1 MGFCYAL
8 LVVAIQLPGRIVGES
23 VRIRSR
29 ECQEG
34 GALEM
39 RGTLT
44 LNLLMS
50 FCPGEALFADRVELK
65 SSAADSSKVLV
76 RHLGKGVRPQ
86 AGRRGFRARRGN
98 SKDGEWRQSSHWGA
112 G

>member
-1 MGFCYAL
+1 MSGSD
-8 LVVAIQLPGRIVGES
+8 PES
-23 VRIRSR
+23 AKR
-29 ECQEG
+29 EVLWGCG
-34 GALEM
+34 GA
-39 RGTLT
+39 LT

-50 FCPGEALFADRVELK
+50 FCPGEALYADRVELK

-98 SKDGEWRQSSHWGA
+98 SKDGE
-112 G
+112 

>member
-1 MGFCYAL
+1 MSGSD
-8 LVVAIQLPGRIVGES
+8 PES
-23 VRIRSR
+23 AKR
-29 ECQEG
+29 EVLWGCG
-34 GALEM
+34 
-39 RGTLT
+39 GTLT
-44 LNLLMS
+44 LNLRMS

-76 RHLGKGVRPQ
+76 RHLGKGVRSQ